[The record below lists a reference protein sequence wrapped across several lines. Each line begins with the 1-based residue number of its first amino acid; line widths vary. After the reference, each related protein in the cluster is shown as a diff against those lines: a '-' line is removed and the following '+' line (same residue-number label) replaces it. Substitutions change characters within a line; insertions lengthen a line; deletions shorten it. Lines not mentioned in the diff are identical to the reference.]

1 MIYHLLLVEM
11 EGPPLLQSYRCWFE
25 SATGEWLRQPIEDSS
40 RIILEQNG
48 ELSCETNGM
57 RSELRELAQMD
68 QFFMCIQSFPMTTVA
83 RIPFRDGRI
92 VEDGNE
98 WRFEFEDMYAQVCEL
113 AKRGFWVNVGDS
125 PAFLP
130 MSTVPLQF
138 QDKPELIV
146 RKIFKCVVVM
156 SDGERPPV
164 VKPIGPFITFDEWRA
179 LADDLDASTS

>member
-130 MSTVPLQF
+130 MSTVPPQF
-138 QDKPELIV
+138 QEGVTDV
-146 RKIFKCVVVM
+146 
-156 SDGERPPV
+156 PPV
-164 VKPIGPFITFDEWRA
+164 NMIVSMRC
-179 LADDLDASTS
+179 SC